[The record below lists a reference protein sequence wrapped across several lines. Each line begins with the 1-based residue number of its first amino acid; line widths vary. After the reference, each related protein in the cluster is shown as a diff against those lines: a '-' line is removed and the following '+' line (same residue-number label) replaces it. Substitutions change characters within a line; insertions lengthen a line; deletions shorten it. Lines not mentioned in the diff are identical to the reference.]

1 MLQES
6 GEPLETNVAN
16 EFVFEIQFWLRFNCT
31 KKRKLLFIP
40 LNLS

>member
-6 GEPLETNVAN
+6 GEPFKTNVAN

-31 KKRKLLFIP
+31 KKGNYF
-40 LNLS
+40 LSP